1 MMLNTETGARDDEI
15 NLRKILHFI
24 REYKGVD
31 LSQYREGFAFR
42 RLRLRIQA
50 AKCRNYLDYIKLLQ
64 EKPEEFNRFLDNLS
78 INVTEFFRDTDVFA
92 AFKNILISEIIPKKE
107 AASHR
112 IIRFW
117 SAGCASGEE
126 SYSLAMLIKE
136 ALGGKTGFV
145 VKIWGTDIDN
155 AALEK
160 ARKGEYKL
168 DAKLEKID
176 KKIMKKYFIPVDAQT
191 CRVQDE
197 IKQMVKFEQCNLSR
211 DPPFNYLDA
220 IFCRNVMIYLSHQQK
235 GELFERFHRLLNPR
249 GYLVLSKVETL
260 WEKRLFETVLPKEK
274 IYRKIGL

>member
-1 MMLNTETGARDDEI
+1 MMLKTETGAKSDE
-15 NLRKILHFI
+15 NDLRKILHFI

-50 AKCRNYLDYIKLLQ
+50 AKCQNYLDYIKLLQ

-78 INVTEFFRDTDVFA
+78 INVTEFFRDSDVFA

-126 SYSLAMLIKE
+126 TYSLAILIKE
-136 ALGGKTGFV
+136 ALGAKTGFV

-155 AALEK
+155 DALEK

-168 DAKLEKID
+168 DDRLAKID
-176 KKIMKKYFIPVDAQT
+176 KKIMKKYFIPLDNDT
-191 CRVQDE
+191 CRVKDE

-211 DPPFNYLDA
+211 DPSFNYLDA

-260 WEKRLFETVLPKEK
+260 WERRLFETVLPKEK
-274 IYRKIGL
+274 IYQKIGL